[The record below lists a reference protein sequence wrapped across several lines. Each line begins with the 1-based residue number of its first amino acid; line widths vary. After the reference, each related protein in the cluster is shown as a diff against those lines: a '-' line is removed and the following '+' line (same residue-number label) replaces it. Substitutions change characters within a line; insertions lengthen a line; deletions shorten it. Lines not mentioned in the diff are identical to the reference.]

1 MEAEPSAI
9 PRARILIA
17 AGAAVVLAAIIAVVA
32 VASGGDSDERAT
44 VAAPARCIEAWNA
57 DQAARAY
64 GRHNFSFHLYEGA
77 LVTFLSKTG
86 EEVGEGEGGL
96 CAVIFPSQAL
106 DPEPFAAGQVL
117 KGRLLAP
124 DQRAPGNRARPA
136 GRAAGDRRR
145 VAEHDARRPG
155 RAGGA
160 LISRLRST
168 GVG

>member
-1 MEAEPSAI
+1 MEAEPSQS
-9 PRARILIA
+9 RARVLIA

-44 VAAPARCIEAWNA
+44 VAAPAHCVEAWNA

-106 DPEPFAAGQVL
+106 DPEPFAAGQAL
-117 KGRLLAP
+117 KGRSWLPISAFPGIDLARLAEL
-124 DQRAPGNRARPA
+124 QVI
-136 GRAAGDRRR
+136 AAGSPNTTLD
-145 VAEHDARRPG
+145 VQGELA
-155 RAGGA
+155 A
-160 LISRLRST
+160 L
-168 GVG
+168 